1 MPGKVNVL
9 PSKFNGYG
17 LVRDPSGKPK
27 FDDPANIPQQ
37 LWDMLSPGERA
48 AIELELPDL
57 PTPPGPPV
65 DPGNPN

>member
-27 FDDPANIPQQ
+27 FDDPANIPKQ
-37 LWDMLSPGERA
+37 LWDMLSPFERA

-57 PTPPGPPV
+57 PGPPPDPGPPT
-65 DPGNPN
+65 